1 MHLPG
6 LSCRC
11 SAIFHFNSWNF
22 ESGSRCIIWHDV
34 QLLSSRLQ
42 QVGSDEEAQV
52 LRLRVAP
59 EVGEVGQALVG
70 GHPDQENP
78 KDGFKEEGVG
88 VVDDKDPIGAN
99 VILDIVQGED

>member
-1 MHLPG
+1 M
-6 LSCRC
+6 
-11 SAIFHFNSWNF
+11 
-22 ESGSRCIIWHDV
+22 
-34 QLLSSRLQ
+34 
-42 QVGSDEEAQV
+42 GSDEEAQV

-88 VVDDKDPIGAN
+88 VVGYEDPIGAN
-99 VILDIVQGED
+99 VILDIVQGEDQDAFKEEEEQDGDENSGKFHEGEDVASVVPNPI